1 MLFDAVGLGALNMD
15 QLHMVERIAGPDEEV
30 FVSDA
35 VESCGGSAANTIT
48 GLARLGLRT
57 AFIGKVAGDREGSI
71 LRENLKGEGVADYIA
86 VSGKGRSGRVMGFV
100 DPQGNRALYV
110 DPGVNDTLSM
120 DEVREDALKT
130 RLLHLTSFAGSGI
143 RVQREV
149 LEVIDDSVTVSLD
162 PGHLYAERGA
172 SELEGILERT
182 DILLVN
188 RRELELMTGST
199 DPARASA
206 ELGVDVVVMK
216 MGSEGV
222 RAFDGSEVMVEA
234 LETTC
239 RDTTGAGDAFN
250 AGFLYAWLSG
260 HGLEVSCLFG
270 NYLASR
276 CIEGYGATSS
286 LPGREALEV
295 LEGYLRG
302 DVNPNTRGDSGK

>member
-1 MLFDAVGLGALNMD
+1 MLFDAVGLGALNLD

-30 FVSDA
+30 FVRDA
-35 VESCGGSAANTIT
+35 VESCGGSAANTII

-71 LRENLKGEGVADYIA
+71 LRGNLRGEGVADYVA
-86 VSGKGRSGRVMGFV
+86 VSEEGRSGRVMGFV
-100 DPQGNRALYV
+100 DPHGNRALYV
-110 DPGVNDTLSM
+110 DPGVNDTLTLE
-120 DEVREDALKT
+120 EVPEDALKT

-143 RVQREV
+143 RVQRDV
-149 LEVIDDSVTVSLD
+149 LEVINESVTVSLD
-162 PGHLYAERGA
+162 PGHLYAELGA
-172 SELEGILERT
+172 SELGDILERT

-199 DPARASA
+199 DPVGASA
-206 ELGVDVVVMK
+206 ELGVDVVVVK

-222 RAFDGSEVMVEA
+222 RAFDGSEVVVEA
-234 LETTC
+234 FETTC

-260 HGLEVSCLFG
+260 HGLEISCLFG
-270 NYLASR
+270 SYIASR

-302 DVNPNTRGDSGK
+302 DVNQGTSGDSGK

>member
-30 FVSDA
+30 FVRGI
-35 VESCGGSAANTIT
+35 VESCGGSAANTII

-57 AFIGKVAGDREGSI
+57 AFVGKVAADREGSI
-71 LRENLKGEGVADYIA
+71 LRENLQGEGVTDYVA
-86 VSGKGRSGRVMGFV
+86 VSDEGRSGRVMGFV
-100 DPQGNRALYV
+100 DPRGNRALYV

-120 DEVREDALKT
+120 DEIQEDVLET

-149 LEVIDDSVTVSLD
+149 LEVLDESVTVSLD

-182 DILLVN
+182 DILLIN
-188 RRELELMTGST
+188 RRELELMTGVT

-222 RAFDGSEVMVEA
+222 RAFDGSGVMVEA
-234 LETTC
+234 LEATC

-260 HGLEVSCLFG
+260 HGLEVSCRFG
-270 NYLASR
+270 SYIASR

-302 DVNPNTRGDSGK
+302 DVNSNRRGDSGK